1 MPVLRGTDLN
11 VFPICLG
18 GNVFGWTADER
29 ESFAVLDAYVEAG
42 GNFIDT
48 ADVYTEWIP
57 GNRGGESEQI
67 IGRWMRIRGNRDS
80 VVLATKVGM
89 FSEKKGLSP
98 DTIRTGLDSSLT
110 RLETDCVDL
119 YYAHEDDPDT
129 PLEETM
135 CAFDELIRAGKIRY
149 AAASNYTASRLAAAL
164 AASDR
169 EHLPRYA
176 AVQPHYNLVERT
188 MYEPELAD
196 LCAREGLPCLPYRAL
211 ANGFLTGKYR
221 SPDGDGSSPRAA
233 EARALLDDR
242 GIAALRSLDRIAATH
257 DTTAA
262 AVAVAW
268 LLARPAVASA
278 IASTRN
284 PRQLAEVLPGAW
296 LNLSEEELHLLTTT
310 TDT

>member
-1 MPVLRGTDLN
+1 MPVLRGTELD

-29 ESFAVLDAYVEAG
+29 ESFAVLDAYVDAG

-57 GNRGGESEQI
+57 GNRGGESERT
-67 IGRWMRIRGNRDS
+67 IGHWMSTRGNRDA
-80 VVLATKVGM
+80 VILATKVGM
-89 FSEKKGLSP
+89 FSENSGLSP
-98 DTIRTGLDSSLT
+98 DSIRTGVEASLK
-110 RLETDCVDL
+110 RLETDFVDL

-135 CAFDELIRAGKIRY
+135 GAFDDLVRAGKIRY
-149 AAASNYTASRLAAAL
+149 AAASNYTAPRLAAAL

-169 EHLPRYA
+169 AHLTRYV

-188 MYEPELAD
+188 SYEPDLAN
-196 LCAREGLPCLPYRAL
+196 LCARENLPCVPYRAL

-221 SPDGDGSSPRAA
+221 SPDGGGSSPRAA
-233 EARALLDDR
+233 EARALLDER
-242 GIAALRSLDRIAATH
+242 GAAALRSLDQIAATH
-257 DTTAA
+257 GTTVA
-262 AVAVAW
+262 AVAIAW

-278 IASTRN
+278 IASVRN
-284 PRQLAEVLPGAW
+284 PRQLADVLPGAG
-296 LNLSEEELHLLTTT
+296 LRLSEDELDLLTTT
-310 TDT
+310 TGA